1 MYFFLIVGGGMA
13 LSILLIYQL
22 CRLAHIEVKLCSLV
36 LCAFLALAVN
46 AIAIR
51 LSPFLNTGHYIRL
64 GLLVVAA
71 ATIVTLFNEKMLRR
85 EEEVAANSEK
95 EILEAIKKPLPW
107 EEVAEEPAKDTIK
120 QIVEPLAAE
129 TPSKDKI
136 DKINE
141 EVKEGV
147 KAEPIAEAIA
157 AAEPPKNSEPVAI
170 APKPLQEKSPAAKPV
185 ESEQPTEQEL
195 ERAAAAQLKII
206 ARGKE
211 NSVAA
216 EKESKAIA
224 KEKTKELAI
233 SLAKEE
239 KKAREEAIKKQR
251 QEYREQAD
259 KLSTLDDI
267 LDHIYEVKDKS
278 PLAAITAYEVAI
290 DRYPTDD
297 YTPFLVIELATIYRE
312 QGDYQGAI
320 NTYTDALKIP
330 IIAKNETM
338 VLEFKKNIS
347 YLKVVLDTLKAN
359 HLESVPFAKLSHEL
373 KEKIEAEFTRRLAT
387 NTMGE

>member
-71 ATIVTLFNEKMLRR
+71 AAIVTLFNEKMLRR
-85 EEEVAANSEK
+85 EEEVAANSDK

-107 EEVAEEPAKDTIK
+107 EEAAEEPAKDTIK
-120 QIVEPLAAE
+120 PIAKPLAAE
-129 TPSKDKI
+129 KSSEDKV
-136 DKINE
+136 E
-141 EVKEGV
+141 EVREEV

-157 AAEPPKNSEPVAI
+157 AAEPPKISEPVA
-170 APKPLQEKSPAAKPV
+170 APEPPQEKPPAERPV
-185 ESEQPTEQEL
+185 EPEQPTEQEL
-195 ERAAAAQLKII
+195 EKAAAAQLKII

-211 NSVAA
+211 NSAAA

-233 SLAKEE
+233 SLAEEE

-320 NTYTDALKIP
+320 STYTDALKIP

-347 YLKVVLDTLKAN
+347 YLKVVLDILKAN

>member
-71 ATIVTLFNEKMLRR
+71 AAIVTLFNEKMLRR
-85 EEEVAANSEK
+85 EEEVAANSDK

-120 QIVEPLAAE
+120 PIAEPVAAE
-129 TPSKDKI
+129 NPSK

-141 EVKEGV
+141 EVKT
-147 KAEPIAEAIA
+147 EPITEAIA
-157 AAEPPKNSEPVAI
+157 AAEPPKISEPMTAVV
-170 APKPLQEKSPAAKPV
+170 PEPLQKKPPAAKPI
-185 ESEQPTEQEL
+185 EPEQPTEQEL
-195 ERAAAAQLKII
+195 EKAAAAQLKII

-211 NSVAA
+211 NSAAA

-233 SLAKEE
+233 SLAAEE

>member
-71 ATIVTLFNEKMLRR
+71 AAIVTLFNEKMLRR
-85 EEEVAANSEK
+85 EEEVAANSDK

-107 EEVAEEPAKDTIK
+107 EEVAEEPAKDTTKPIAK
-120 QIVEPLAAE
+120 PLAAE
-129 TPSKDKI
+129 KSSEDKV
-136 DKINE
+136 E
-141 EVKEGV
+141 EVKT
-147 KAEPIAEAIA
+147 EPIAETIA
-157 AAEPPKNSEPVAI
+157 AAEPPKISEPVAI
-170 APKPLQEKSPAAKPV
+170 APKPLQEKPPAAKPV
-185 ESEQPTEQEL
+185 EPEQPTEQEL
-195 ERAAAAQLKII
+195 EKAAAAQLKII

-211 NSVAA
+211 NSAAA

-233 SLAKEE
+233 SLAAEE

-320 NTYTDALKIP
+320 STYTDALKIP

-347 YLKVVLDTLKAN
+347 YLKVVLDTLKES

-373 KEKIEAEFTRRLAT
+373 KEKIEAEFTRRLTT

>member
-22 CRLAHIEVKLCSLV
+22 CRLAHIEVKLSSLV

-71 ATIVTLFNEKMLRR
+71 AAIVTLFNEKMLRR
-85 EEEVAANSEK
+85 EEAMAANS
-95 EILEAIKKPLPW
+95 KPLPW
-107 EEVAEEPAKDTIK
+107 EEPAAKPAEDAEKSAA
-120 QIVEPLAAE
+120 EPLAE
-129 TPSKDKI
+129 EKPS
-136 DKINE
+136 E
-141 EVKEGV
+141 EV
-147 KAEPIAEAIA
+147 KAEPAAEPPKTTAA
-157 AAEPPKNSEPVAI
+157 AAEPPAVIPAEP
-170 APKPLQEKSPAAKPV
+170 
-185 ESEQPTEQEL
+185 EQPTEQEL
-195 ERAAAAQLKII
+195 EKAAAAQLKII

-211 NSVAA
+211 NSAAA
-216 EKESKAIA
+216 EKETKAIA
-224 KEKTKELAI
+224 KEKTKELAL
-233 SLAKEE
+233 SLAQKE
-239 KKAREEAIKKQR
+239 KKAKEAALKKQR
-251 QEYREQAD
+251 QEYREQAE

-312 QGDYQGAI
+312 QGDYRGAI
-320 NTYTDALKIP
+320 KTYTDALKIP
-330 IIAKNETM
+330 IIAENETM

-347 YLKVVLDTLKAN
+347 YLKVVLDILTEN
-359 HLESVPFAKLSHEL
+359 HLEPVPFAKISHEL
-373 KEKIEAEFTRRLAT
+373 KDKIEAEFAHRLAT

>member
-71 ATIVTLFNEKMLRR
+71 AAMVTLFNEKMLRR
-85 EEEVAANSEK
+85 DEELAANSEK

-107 EEVAEEPAKDTIK
+107 EEVAEDTAKPIAEP
-120 QIVEPLAAE
+120 VAAE
-129 TPSKDKI
+129 KPSK

-141 EVKEGV
+141 EVK
-147 KAEPIAEAIA
+147 AEPIEKAIA
-157 AAEPPKNSEPVAI
+157 AAEPPKISELTAA
-170 APKPLQEKSPAAKPV
+170 APEPPQEKPPVEKPV
-185 ESEQPTEQEL
+185 EPEQPTEQEL
-195 ERAAAAQLKII
+195 EKAAAAQLKII
-206 ARGKE
+206 VRGKE
-211 NSVAA
+211 NSAAA

-233 SLAKEE
+233 SLAEE
-239 KKAREEAIKKQR
+239 GKKAREEAIKKQR
-251 QEYREQAD
+251 LEYREQAD

>member
-71 ATIVTLFNEKMLRR
+71 AAIVTLFNEKMLRR
-85 EEEVAANSEK
+85 EEEVAANSDK

-107 EEVAEEPAKDTIK
+107 EEAAEEPAKDTIK
-120 QIVEPLAAE
+120 PIAEPVAAE
-129 TPSKDKI
+129 NPSK

-141 EVKEGV
+141 EVKTD
-147 KAEPIAEAIA
+147 EPIADAIA
-157 AAEPPKNSEPVAI
+157 AAEPPKISEPVA
-170 APKPLQEKSPAAKPV
+170 APEPPQEKPPAAKPV
-185 ESEQPTEQEL
+185 EPEQPTEQEL
-195 ERAAAAQLKII
+195 EKAAAAQLKII

-211 NSVAA
+211 NSAAA

-233 SLAKEE
+233 SLAEEE

-320 NTYTDALKIP
+320 STYTDALKIP

-373 KEKIEAEFTRRLAT
+373 KEKIEAEFARRLTT

>member
-71 ATIVTLFNEKMLRR
+71 AAIVTLFNEKMLRR
-85 EEEVAANSEK
+85 EEEVTANSEK

-107 EEVAEEPAKDTIK
+107 EEVAEEPAKDTAKPIDK
-120 QIVEPLAAE
+120 PVAAE
-129 TPSKDKI
+129 KISDDKI
-136 DKINE
+136 E
-141 EVKEGV
+141 EV

-157 AAEPPKNSEPVAI
+157 AAEPPKISEPTAA
-170 APKPLQEKSPAAKPV
+170 APKPPQEKPPAAIPI
-185 ESEQPTEQEL
+185 EPEQPSEQEL

-211 NSVAA
+211 NSAAA

-239 KKAREEAIKKQR
+239 KKAREDAIKKQR